1 MRHWVLFL
9 DDGGVMNDN
18 TRRGEQWRRLVGE
31 YFAPRLGGSTA
42 TWAAANGAWTDE
54 LFDPRNWSARLAAS
68 TSYEHFDYHY
78 QLDWL
83 AGMCRRV
90 GIPLPAASESYS
102 LAREAA
108 SYITRRVQ
116 AAFPGAIEA
125 IRRVR
130 DDGYTLYTASG
141 EPSWELEGYLD
152 GMGVR
157 GCFTRLYGPDLIDTF
172 KTGPAYYER
181 IFADAGID
189 PARAVVVDDS
199 EQAIA
204 WVRQAGARAIHVAET
219 PTAETGAAATIA
231 SLTQLPALLS
241 ITP

>member
-31 YFAPRLGGSTA
+31 YFAPRLGGSA
-42 TWAAANGAWTDE
+42 AAWAAANGAWTDE
-54 LFDPRNWSARLAAS
+54 LFDPPNWSARLAAS

-90 GIPLPAASESYS
+90 GVPLPAVSESYA
-102 LAREAA
+102 LAREAVT
-108 SYITRRVQ
+108 YITRRVH
-116 AAFPGAIEA
+116 AAFPGVVEA
-125 IRRVR
+125 IRQLYH
-130 DDGYTLYTASG
+130 DGYTLYTASG
-141 EPSWELEGYLD
+141 EPSWELDGYLD

-157 GCFTRLYGPDLIDTF
+157 DYFTRLYGPDLVDTF

-189 PARAVVVDDS
+189 PARALVIDDS
-199 EQAIA
+199 EQAVGWARAAGDRAIQVVA
-204 WVRQAGARAIHVAET
+204 NPAEGDGAGAIAGVAE
-219 PTAETGAAATIA
+219 
-231 SLTQLPALLS
+231 LPALLS
-241 ITP
+241 ITR